1 MKFASKLG
9 FGLIWFSGCSL
20 MNINIVQIR
29 IHKVVQFFIL
39 TLFFGS
45 FQPICS
51 QPITEIT
58 DPDVLNFNYGIGTQ
72 TIGPSYGFT
81 SNDRLVETA
90 QAILNMG
97 SNILKINLGT
107 NSYSITGR
115 PAYRT
120 LTELVR
126 DDPSFSKVLDMP
138 FTYFFFWARSN
149 ADWADGYS
157 TTERSADSLQLAEL
171 TTYLL
176 TMFNNTGKQ
185 FFLGHWEGDWYLL
198 TNYDASYVP
207 SDTRCNNMIQWYN
220 ARQNAID
227 EAKEVTI
234 HNNVEVFSYCEVNRV
249 VDAKNGLRRVVNKV
263 LPFSNVDYVSY
274 SSYDAQ
280 GLSQTEFNNVLN
292 YIEGNLPPKPQI
304 QGKRVFIG
312 EIGRNAADFSFS
324 KMQHESVNRDN
335 IRKALLWGC
344 PFVLYWEMYNNEI
357 ANNVQKGFCLIDDK
371 NTKWP
376 LYYTYSDFYIKAK
389 EWVASQKILL
399 NRLPS
404 SEEYKA
410 WAYNN
415 LIKGVSTNT
424 YDTEKPINSDVEVY
438 PNPITDNICIASK
451 INIIEKISLINL
463 NGLVQKIEI
472 QKTPG
477 TFFINSSALSA
488 GIYLLS
494 IQTENEQVVKKVF
507 IK

>member
-1 MKFASKLG
+1 MELAGRSG
-9 FGLIWFSGCSL
+9 FRLNL
-20 MNINIVQIR
+20 YAYYVPVNINTFQIR
-29 IHKVVQFFIL
+29 IHIAVHFFIL
-39 TLFFGS
+39 ILFLGS
-45 FQPICS
+45 FQALYS
-51 QPITEIT
+51 QEGNEIT
-58 DPDVLNFNYGIGTQ
+58 DPEVLNFNYGIGTQ

-81 SNDRLVETA
+81 SDDRLVETA

-97 SNILKINLGT
+97 SNILKINLST

-115 PAYRT
+115 SAYKT

-138 FTYFFFWARSN
+138 FTYYFFWARSN

-157 TTERSADSLQLAEL
+157 TAERSEDSLQLSEL
-171 TTYLL
+171 TAYLL
-176 TMFNNTGKQ
+176 YRFNNSGKQ

-198 TNYDASYVP
+198 PNYDASYIP
-207 SDTRCNNMIQWYN
+207 SDVRCNNMIQWYN

-227 EAKEVTI
+227 EAKRIFI
-234 HNNVEVFSYCEVNRV
+234 HNNVDVFSYCEVNRV

-280 GLSQTEFNNVLN
+280 DLSQTEFNTLLSF
-292 YIEGNLPPKPQI
+292 IEGYLPPKPQI

-312 EIGRNAADFSFS
+312 EMGRNAQSLSFS
-324 KMQHESVNRDN
+324 KSQHESVNRTN
-335 IRKALLWGC
+335 IRKALAWGC

-357 ANNVQKGFCLIDDK
+357 SNNVQKGFWLIDNK
-371 NTKWP
+371 NEKWP

-389 EWVASQKILL
+389 EWVAGQKILL

-404 SEEYKA
+404 SEEYLT

-415 LIKGVSTNT
+415 LIKGVSTNS
-424 YDTEKPINSDVEVY
+424 YDAENPVNSDIEVY
-438 PNPITDNICIASK
+438 PNPVTDKLYIELNS
-451 INIIEKISLINL
+451 NTIEKINLIDI
-463 NGLVQKIEI
+463 NGLIQYIEI
-472 QKTPG
+472 QKTSD
-477 TFFINSSALSA
+477 TYLINSSALSA

-494 IQTENEQVVKKVF
+494 IQTENEIIVRKVF